1 MSKVMKAQVP
11 NVRLL
16 DCRVQS
22 SQHVIDE
29 DGIPCGGEEDVLGRE
44 MPNLCPLPQHVK
56 RSNI

>member
-1 MSKVMKAQVP
+1 MKAQVS

-16 DCRVQS
+16 DGRVQS

-29 DGIPCGGEEDVLGRE
+29 DGIPCGGEEDILGRE
-44 MPNLCPLPQHVK
+44 MPNLRSLLQHVK